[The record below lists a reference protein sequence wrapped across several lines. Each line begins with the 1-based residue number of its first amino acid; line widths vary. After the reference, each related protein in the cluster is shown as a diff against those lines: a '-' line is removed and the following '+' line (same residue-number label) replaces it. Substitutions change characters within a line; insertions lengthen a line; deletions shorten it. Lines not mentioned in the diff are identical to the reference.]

1 VTPPPPLN
9 ERAGSFSTFSFVL
22 QPLNFA
28 FIDEPFPYMCYAQ
41 NPSHKNN
48 TGGPERA
55 TSPQRRRPENG
66 RGKEGKKQ
74 FHGTGLFHVPTVPSE
89 VRPQTLQMFTTT
101 STPQTTNQTNFS
113 LSSTPPRSNQRK
125 SDQKQ
130 KSWSGACRALRS
142 APSTPPPRRSKSHAP
157 AADSRELRLQLVQ
170 ATNLLQLL
178 QARSRGHTG
187 VSRMRRM
194 HVCARYC
201 LSCAG
206 RGAVTG
212 KARTNGG
219 EPLAHLWS
227 QEEPIRDALEL
238 VHVVD
243 LLATSPRSAATHAQ
257 KGGKNIISS
266 GR

>member
-1 VTPPPPLN
+1 MSHFPTCVMHRILVIRTIQGDQNVRRLHRDADLKMAG
-9 ERAGSFSTFSFVL
+9 ERREKKTIPWHRTF
-22 QPLNFA
+22 P
-28 FIDEPFPYMCYAQ
+28 C
-41 NPSHKNN
+41 
-48 TGGPERA
+48 T
-55 TSPQRRRPENG
+55 
-66 RGKEGKKQ
+66 
-74 FHGTGLFHVPTVPSE
+74 HGAL
-89 VRPQTLQMFTTT
+89 RPQTLQMFTTT

-130 KSWSGACRALRS
+130 KSWSGARRALRS

-157 AADSRELRLQLVQ
+157 AADSRELLLQLVQ

-178 QARSRGHTG
+178 QARRHGHTG

-194 HVCARYC
+194 HVCARDC

-238 VHVVD
+238 VRVVD
-243 LLATSPRSAATHAQ
+243 LLATSPRSPATHAQ
-257 KGGKNIISS
+257 KGGKKYHLLRSVVD
-266 GR
+266 